1 MQKKYASKIAKST
14 SSQTATCSKKIWN
27 KSLSSWLMLLFVFI
41 GISDVFGQ
49 RNDCDSNAGGQLTV
63 NSTCTFQTW
72 DSNNSTDYWTSAA
85 GCNAADLDD
94 AWGWFDAISTSTT
107 ITYSPDT
114 RDAILTLFEGACA
127 TTMTAV
133 ACADAFG
140 NGGDETITYST
151 TIGQR
156 YRVRIQ
162 RYNSNNDMTGDICVY
177 SPTPCSGAPI
187 GGSIIVNPISGNP
200 GSTYG
205 VTASGFSTGLG
216 ITYQW
221 QYSDT
226 GAAPW
231 TNQGASSGTYTAL
244 TGMIAPSIGI
254 VRTWQLLVTC
264 TASGLSANSS
274 SGTFTPIMTVP
285 STGNNSYTTC
295 SGNIYD
301 NGGSTGNYATS
312 SNGYSV
318 INPSTPGSF
327 VSVSGTITS
336 EAGYDYL
343 TIYDGTGIG
352 GTILWGGS
360 PHGSGT
366 TCTTFTVPTITSTT
380 GSLTIQF
387 YSDTS
392 ANCSGFDLTV
402 SCYTP
407 PPCVAPTA
415 QPTALSL
422 TPSGSSI
429 SGSFTA
435 ASPASD
441 SYLVVVSTSAT
452 PPTAPVNGTTYTI
465 GGTLAPGYTI
475 VDTDTNTTFTA
486 TGLIPLTAY
495 YFYIYSFNGL
505 CSGGP
510 LYVGT
515 SPLTG
520 NATTL
525 TANYCVPSY
534 SDTFYPPVHYIRR
547 VSFVGTLQDTDNPS
561 SYDTTAPYG
570 YEDFTG
576 LTPSIQA
583 QGEGVNIYMESTFS
597 GYYKA
602 WVDWNQDGDFLDAG
616 EDVYDVGGIA
626 QSATTF
632 GFIVPPATP
641 PGNYRVRLRMS
652 GRNGAGAD
660 GGFAW
665 DACTTNV
672 AYSGEAEDYILT
684 VVASCNSIITDV
696 TDGVTCGAG
705 TVNLAAVGSGG
716 PSEFRWYTTE
726 TGGLPVA
733 TTATGNWTT
742 PSIGTTTTYWVT
754 CFNGCES
761 LVRTKVIAYVNPVA
775 TISFTPSVPEVCGE
789 NNVLSLT
796 AAGDVQQTFLVDEHF
811 TSGLGV
817 MTNQNIVSNGADDA
831 ITQWQT
837 QTSTFVPA
845 QQTWY
850 PAISS
855 GLNGNNFAM
864 ATSDV
869 GPVTTHN
876 AILSPTVNTNTYL
889 NLTLSFDIFHSRY
902 YVDGT
907 NPTLEYI
914 TIDISTNGGGAWTE
928 IDRYLADIGYG
939 TRFENRTYD
948 LSAYINEAN
957 FRVRIRYYGE
967 WCDGLAI
974 DNFQLFGD
982 VPLNTAFEWS
992 AITPVEAFV
1001 DAACTTSYTAG
1012 TPITTVYVRPTLV
1025 QLEATTYEF
1034 TATATLTNGCSV
1046 SQNVMIDNRSKVWKG
1061 TSSNDWNDPNNWLP
1075 VGVPDPTT
1083 CVIIPDVTSTNY
1095 SNIGGAGYDA
1105 FGRTLQVLEDGELQL
1120 RSGNTITIG
1129 NFVEVRG
1136 NGIFNIEDTASL
1148 IQIDDVANSGIITM
1162 RRNATLKALDYVYWS
1177 SPVASFALNN
1187 ISTTTYRYKW
1197 IPTIGANTNGWGNW
1211 SLANENMV
1219 NGKGYIVRGPDSF
1232 TATPQNY
1239 TQNFVGVPN
1248 NGIIN
1253 MPISRG
1259 TYDGA
1264 NYSTGVSGTLAT
1276 NNDDNWN
1283 LIGNPYPSAINA
1295 NLFLAAN
1302 TNIAGFIKFWTHGTL
1317 PSSATSDPFYNN
1329 YGQNYTVADYVTY
1342 NATGANPAIGNGNIA
1357 AGQGFFVLMNHSSA
1371 AATENVVF
1379 NNSMRRNDYR
1389 NDLFFRNGN
1398 VANSNNEEKN
1408 RIWLNLVSPTSKS
1421 SSTLVGYLTSAT
1433 DDLDRM
1439 FDAPALDVKTN
1450 FELYSFSNTDKLTIQ
1465 GKSLPFNNEDQIP
1478 LGISI
1483 SESGNHTIGISKVD
1497 GLFENENQNIYL
1509 EDLTLGI
1516 IHNLRTSPYSFTATT
1531 GRFENRFILKF
1542 NNATLGNED
1551 FIANSVIVYT
1561 NEDININASNKII
1574 KSVKIHDLLGRVIG
1588 IFNNVNSNTFTTSK
1602 ISKTQTTL
1610 LIEVTLDNG
1619 ATETYKVIF

>member
-1 MQKKYASKIAKST
+1 MISNVTFNTINNTTANCIGYSNFTAISTNVIKGTNHNLTIAK
-14 SSQTATCSKKIWN
+14 
-27 KSLSSWLMLLFVFI
+27 
-41 GISDVFGQ
+41 
-49 RNDCDSNAGGQLTV
+49 NDCDGGTNFSGRFAAWIDFNQNGVFEAGERVLTDAVASVGPVTVSVNIPIGAASGPTRMRCIFIEGAGAALTDPCASYTWGETEDYTV
-63 NSTCTFQTW
+63 NII
-72 DSNNSTDYWTSAA
+72 DPA
-85 GCNAADLDD
+85 
-94 AWGWFDAISTSTT
+94 
-107 ITYSPDT
+107 
-114 RDAILTLFEGACA
+114 
-127 TTMTAV
+127 
-133 ACADAFG
+133 
-140 NGGDETITYST
+140 
-151 TIGQR
+151 
-156 YRVRIQ
+156 
-162 RYNSNNDMTGDICVY
+162 
-177 SPTPCSGAPI
+177 PCI
-187 GGSIIVNPISGNP
+187 
-200 GSTYG
+200 
-205 VTASGFSTGLG
+205 
-216 ITYQW
+216 
-221 QYSDT
+221 
-226 GAAPW
+226 
-231 TNQGASSGTYTAL
+231 
-244 TGMIAPSIGI
+244 
-254 VRTWQLLVTC
+254 
-264 TASGLSANSS
+264 
-274 SGTFTPIMTVP
+274 
-285 STGNNSYTTC
+285 
-295 SGNIYD
+295 
-301 NGGSTGNYATS
+301 
-312 SNGYSV
+312 
-318 INPSTPGSF
+318 
-327 VSVSGTITS
+327 
-336 EAGYDYL
+336 
-343 TIYDGTGIG
+343 
-352 GTILWGGS
+352 
-360 PHGSGT
+360 
-366 TCTTFTVPTITSTT
+366 
-380 GSLTIQF
+380 
-387 YSDTS
+387 
-392 ANCSGFDLTV
+392 
-402 SCYTP
+402 
-407 PPCVAPTA
+407 APTA
-415 QPTALSL
+415 QPTALNL
-422 TPSGSSI
+422 APAGSTL

-435 ASPASD
+435 ALPAAD
-441 SYLVVVSTSAT
+441 SYLVLISTNPAA
-452 PPTAPVNGTTYTI
+452 PAAPVDGTTYAI
-465 GGTLAPGYTI
+465 GSIYQAGYTV
-475 VDTDTNTTFTA
+475 VDNDTNTSFVA
-486 TGLIPLTAY
+486 SGLTPLTTY
-495 YFYIYSFNGL
+495 YFYIYSFNSL
-505 CSGGP
+505 CTGGP
-510 LYVGT
+510 LYLGT

-520 NATTL
+520 SATTL
-525 TANYCVPSY
+525 TADYCTPSY
-534 SDTFYPPVHYIRR
+534 SNTFYPPVHYLRR

-696 TDGVTCGAG
+696 TNGVTCGAG

-796 AAGDVQQTFLVDEHF
+796 ATGDVQQTFLVDEDF

-817 MTNQNIVSNGADDA
+817 MTNQNIVSNGANDA

-982 VPLNTAFEWS
+982 IPLNTAFEWS
-992 AITPVEAFV
+992 AITPVEAFE
-1001 DAACTTSYTAG
+1001 DAACTIGYTAG

-1061 TSSNDWNDPNNWLP
+1061 TSSDDWNDPNNWLP

-1083 CVIIPDVTSTNY
+1083 CVIIPDVTSTSY

-1162 RRNATLKALDYVYWS
+1162 RRNATLKALDFVYWS
-1177 SPVASFALNN
+1177 SPVASFASNA
-1187 ISTTTYRYKW
+1187 ISPATPTNVIWKWEPTTVTGYTSNFGNW
-1197 IPTIGANTNGWGNW
+1197 INGSENMTLGRGYIIRSPNGWSPTP
-1211 SLANENMV
+1211 SL
-1219 NGKGYIVRGPDSF
+1219 F
-1232 TATPQNY
+1232 TA
-1239 TQNFVGVPN
+1239 NFVGVPN
-1248 NGIIN
+1248 NGTVTRTILR
-1253 MPISRG
+1253 S
-1259 TYDGA
+1259 TYTGA
-1264 NYSTGVSGTLAT
+1264 DYVGPT
-1276 NNDDNWN
+1276 NTPVTANDDNWN
-1283 LIGNPYPSAINA
+1283 LLGNPYPSAISADAFLTTNA
-1295 NLFLAAN
+1295 AHVNGFLDL
-1302 TNIAGFIKFWTHGTL
+1302 WTHGNA
-1317 PSSATSDPFYNN
+1317 PAAIADSFYEDFQLN
-1329 YGQNYTVADYVTY
+1329 YNPNDYLRCNRLGGTQFGFDGY
-1342 NATGANPAIGNGNIA
+1342 IA
-1357 AGQGFFVLMNHSSA
+1357 AGQGFFVLMNDAGGTS
-1371 AATENVVF
+1371 ENVVF
-1379 NNSMRRNDYR
+1379 NNSMRSNAHRNDQFYR
-1389 NDLFFRNGN
+1389 TSNT
-1398 VANSNNEEKN
+1398 VTNSIERH
-1408 RIWLNLVSPTSKS
+1408 RIWLKMVSPTGAS
-1421 SSTLVGYLTSAT
+1421 SDMLVGYVTGAT
-1433 DDLDRM
+1433 NTLDNA
-1439 FDAPALDVKTN
+1439 FDAINRGVKSR
-1450 FELYSFSNTDKLTIQ
+1450 FELYSLNENEGLSIQ
-1465 GKSLPFNNEDQIP
+1465 GRSLPFDTNDQIP
-1478 LGISI
+1478 LGILVQQNGI
-1483 SESGNHTIGISKVD
+1483 HTIAISGVD
-1497 GLFENENQNIYL
+1497 GLFTDSNQNIYL
-1509 EDLTLGI
+1509 EDLVLNVTHDLRAAPYTFTVSEGRYENRFVLRYTNETLGNDDFITNNSIKVYTNNTINVTASSNIKTVTVYDVLGRTLGI
-1516 IHNLRTSPYSFTATT
+1516 VSNVKNTDVSLNGITKTQSP
-1531 GRFENRFILKF
+1531 LV
-1542 NNATLGNED
+1542 
-1551 FIANSVIVYT
+1551 VIVELENGT
-1561 NEDININASNKII
+1561 K
-1574 KSVKIHDLLGRVIG
+1574 
-1588 IFNNVNSNTFTTSK
+1588 TT
-1602 ISKTQTTL
+1602 Q
-1610 LIEVTLDNG
+1610 
-1619 ATETYKVIF
+1619 KVIF